1 MAGTLQTFR
10 LDNMRDPQ
18 KGGGVAVQIATCM
31 NAIVVDL
38 EVLRVGIS
46 AMEDWI
52 LEVDT
57 DLDLTVLGT
66 ATAHTTANLVDAA
79 GESFDQTVTGAVV
92 GDLAVGSY
100 ATDMTD
106 YLDYSQID
114 TADSGTRWHQN
125 ETTSTINLA
134 DSNGQIV
141 AYDFAVSATTG
152 TITAGVLSASNFDAA
167 GDLIGFNITV
177 A

>member
-18 KGGGVAVQIATCM
+18 KGGGVALSIAQCM
-31 NAIVVDL
+31 NDIVTDL
-38 EVLRVGIS
+38 EVLRVGVD
-46 AMEDWI
+46 AAEDWI

-79 GESFDQTVTGAVV
+79 GEAFDQTVTGSVL

-100 ATDMTD
+100 TLDMED
-106 YLDYSQID
+106 YLDHSYID
-114 TADSGTRWHQN
+114 AADSGVRWHQN
-125 ETTSTINLA
+125 ETTATVNLG
-134 DSNGQIV
+134 DGNGQIV
-141 AYDFAVSATTG
+141 AYDSQVSATTG
-152 TITAGVLSASNFDAA
+152 TITAGVLSATNFDAA